1 MSVDHAAPSGTLP
14 RRGPLP
20 ASFLNHN
27 GGDKWAGLLRQTAV
41 RDGRAPRR
49 FGQTA
54 TCQPGSPAVAHD
66 TGGATALHRQPADTT
81 TTNVRLH
88 TQVTTKLA
96 ETGGMVSD
104 ELKHRRRQR
113 VELQFPARPAGASHA
128 EAIVRRPARPA
139 RDRPIGPLRL
149 SRALKYFDR
158 QVTQKSHKRQNS

>member
-49 FGQTA
+49 FGQTG

-66 TGGATALHRQPADTT
+66 TGGGTALHRQPADTT
-81 TTNVRLH
+81 TTNVRPH

-104 ELKHRRRQR
+104 EVKHRRRQR
-113 VELQFPARPAGASHA
+113 VELQFPA
-128 EAIVRRPARPA
+128 EARQRLPRRSYFRRPARPA
-139 RDRPIGPLRL
+139 RGRP
-149 SRALKYFDR
+149 SVHY
-158 QVTQKSHKRQNS
+158 V